1 MIDLRSLL
9 KTQDLF
15 LGFFSPPF
23 SCFFN
28 PALELSSL
36 TFTLKITMQLPN
48 FKQFIPAL
56 AVIIVSL
63 SSSSFAQQ
71 NIGLSTVELKTGI
84 YRIQAELAD
93 TPKAREVGLMNRAS
107 MPTNSGMLFIFEQKA
122 GHCFW
127 MNNTKIPLS
136 IAFIADDGKIVNI
149 EEMQAE
155 TTNNHCP
162 KVAIRYALE
171 MNKQWFSER
180 VINPGAV
187 IQGLPKR

>member
-1 MIDLRSLL
+1 MR
-9 KTQDLF
+9 
-15 LGFFSPPF
+15 
-23 SCFFN
+23 
-28 PALELSSL
+28 
-36 TFTLKITMQLPN
+36 LPN
-48 FKQFIPAL
+48 FKQLIFSL
-56 AVIIVSL
+56 AVISGLFSVPL
-63 SSSSFAQQ
+63 FAQQ
-71 NIGLSTVELKTGI
+71 NVGLPTIELKTGI

-93 TPKAREVGLMNRAS
+93 TPKAREVGLMNRTG

-162 KVAIRYALE
+162 KVAVRYALE

-180 VINPGAV
+180 VIVPGTV
-187 IQGLPKR
+187 IQGLPRK

>member
-1 MIDLRSLL
+1 MRLTNIKQLI
-9 KTQDLF
+9 
-15 LGFFSPPF
+15 FS
-23 SCFFN
+23 
-28 PALELSSL
+28 
-36 TFTLKITMQLPN
+36 
-48 FKQFIPAL
+48 L
-56 AVIIVSL
+56 AVIVGSF
-63 SSSSFAQQ
+63 SATAFAQQ
-71 NIGLSTVELKTGI
+71 NVGLPTIELKAGI

-93 TPKAREVGLMNRAS
+93 TPRAREVGLMNRTS

-162 KVAIRYALE
+162 KAAVRYALE

-180 VINPGAV
+180 VIVPGTV
-187 IQGLPKR
+187 IQGLPKK

>member
-1 MIDLRSLL
+1 MQLMLNSKNTISNLIATILL
-9 KTQDLF
+9 F
-15 LGFFSPPF
+15 G
-23 SCFFN
+23 
-28 PALELSSL
+28 SSL
-36 TFTLKITMQLPN
+36 
-48 FKQFIPAL
+48 AL
-56 AVIIVSL
+56 AQV
-63 SSSSFAQQ
+63 
-71 NIGLSTVELKTGI
+71 NTGLPTVELKTGI

-93 TPKAREVGLMNRAS
+93 TPKAREVGLMNRTS
-107 MPTNSGMLFIFEQKA
+107 MPTNSGMLFVFEQKA

-162 KVAIRYALE
+162 KAAVRYALE

-180 VINPGAV
+180 VIVPGSV
-187 IQGLPKR
+187 VSGLPRR

>member
-1 MIDLRSLL
+1 M
-9 KTQDLF
+9 
-15 LGFFSPPF
+15 
-23 SCFFN
+23 
-28 PALELSSL
+28 
-36 TFTLKITMQLPN
+36 
-48 FKQFIPAL
+48 L
-56 AVIIVSL
+56 AANAAIISAPVY
-63 SSSSFAQQ
+63 AQQ
-71 NIGLSTVELKTGI
+71 NIGLPIIELKTGI

-93 TPKAREVGLMNRAS
+93 TPKAREVGLMNRTS
-107 MPTNSGMLFIFEQKA
+107 MPTNSGMLFVFEQKA

-162 KVAIRYALE
+162 KAAVRYALE

-180 VINPGAV
+180 VINPGTV
-187 IQGLPKR
+187 IQGLPRK

>member
-1 MIDLRSLL
+1 MCLP
-9 KTQDLF
+9 KPKQF
-15 LGFFSPPF
+15 FFSLAAIVYVL
-23 SCFFN
+23 STA
-28 PALELSSL
+28 AL
-36 TFTLKITMQLPN
+36 
-48 FKQFIPAL
+48 
-56 AVIIVSL
+56 
-63 SSSSFAQQ
+63 AQQ
-71 NIGLSTVELKTGI
+71 NVGLPTIELKAGI

-93 TPKAREVGLMNRAS
+93 TPKAREVGLMNRTS
-107 MPTNSGMLFIFEQKA
+107 MSTNSGMLFIFEQKA

-162 KVAIRYALE
+162 KVAVRYALE

-187 IQGLPKR
+187 IQGLPKK

>member
-1 MIDLRSLL
+1 MQINQNLSRKLL
-9 KTQDLF
+9 TTAL
-15 LGFFSPPF
+15 LIFST
-23 SCFFN
+23 
-28 PALELSSL
+28 L
-36 TFTLKITMQLPN
+36 TMAQVNVGLPT
-48 FKQFIPAL
+48 I
-56 AVIIVSL
+56 
-63 SSSSFAQQ
+63 
-71 NIGLSTVELKTGI
+71 ELKAGI

-93 TPKAREVGLMNRAS
+93 TPKAREVGLMNRTS

-162 KVAIRYALE
+162 KAAVRYALE

-180 VINPGAV
+180 MIVPGTV
-187 IQGLPKR
+187 LQGLPRK

>member
-1 MIDLRSLL
+1 MCLP
-9 KTQDLF
+9 KPKQF
-15 LGFFSPPF
+15 FFSLAAIVCVL
-23 SCFFN
+23 STA
-28 PALELSSL
+28 AL
-36 TFTLKITMQLPN
+36 
-48 FKQFIPAL
+48 
-56 AVIIVSL
+56 
-63 SSSSFAQQ
+63 AQQ
-71 NIGLSTVELKTGI
+71 NVGLPTIELKAGI

-93 TPKAREVGLMNRAS
+93 TPKAREVGLMNRTS

-162 KVAIRYALE
+162 KAAIRYALE

-180 VINPGAV
+180 VIVPGTV
-187 IQGLPKR
+187 IQGLPRK

>member
-1 MIDLRSLL
+1 MR
-9 KTQDLF
+9 
-15 LGFFSPPF
+15 
-23 SCFFN
+23 
-28 PALELSSL
+28 
-36 TFTLKITMQLPN
+36 LPN
-48 FKQFIPAL
+48 IKKLIFSMAAIAGVL
-56 AVIIVSL
+56 STAV
-63 SSSSFAQQ
+63 FAQQ
-71 NIGLSTVELKTGI
+71 NIGLPTIELKAGI

-93 TPKAREVGLMNRAS
+93 TPKAREIGLMNRTS

-149 EEMQAE
+149 EEMQAD

-162 KVAIRYALE
+162 KAAVRYALE

-180 VINPGAV
+180 AIVPGMV
-187 IQGLPKR
+187 IQGLPKK

>member
-1 MIDLRSLL
+1 MMLISKNNFIKLLAALFFFGSNLSLAQVNVGL
-9 KTQDLF
+9 PT
-15 LGFFSPPF
+15 
-23 SCFFN
+23 
-28 PALELSSL
+28 LEL
-36 TFTLKITMQLPN
+36 K
-48 FKQFIPAL
+48 A
-56 AVIIVSL
+56 
-63 SSSSFAQQ
+63 
-71 NIGLSTVELKTGI
+71 GI

-93 TPKAREVGLMNRAS
+93 TPKAREVGLMNRTS
-107 MPTNSGMLFIFEQKA
+107 MPTNSGMLFVFEQKA

-162 KVAIRYALE
+162 KAAVRYALE

-180 VINPGAV
+180 VIVPGTV
-187 IQGLPKR
+187 VTGLPKR

>member
-1 MIDLRSLL
+1 MHTYIYLTR
-9 KTQDLF
+9 KLF
-15 LGFFSPPF
+15 AAAFFIF
-23 SCFFN
+23 
-28 PALELSSL
+28 PALVLAQVNVGL
-36 TFTLKITMQLPN
+36 PTL
-48 FKQFIPAL
+48 
-56 AVIIVSL
+56 
-63 SSSSFAQQ
+63 
-71 NIGLSTVELKTGI
+71 ELKTGI

-93 TPKAREVGLMNRAS
+93 TPKAREIGLMNRTS

-127 MNNTKIPLS
+127 MSNTKIPLS

-162 KVAIRYALE
+162 TAAVRYALE

-180 VINPGAV
+180 VIVPGSV
-187 IQGLPKR
+187 VTGLPKR

>member
-1 MIDLRSLL
+1 MHISKNNFIKLFAP
-9 KTQDLF
+9 LF
-15 LGFFSPPF
+15 LLG
-23 SCFFN
+23 
-28 PALELSSL
+28 SSL
-36 TFTLKITMQLPN
+36 SLAQVNTGLPT
-48 FKQFIPAL
+48 I
-56 AVIIVSL
+56 
-63 SSSSFAQQ
+63 
-71 NIGLSTVELKTGI
+71 ELKAGI

-93 TPKAREVGLMNRAS
+93 TPKAREVGLMNRTS
-107 MPTNSGMLFIFEQKA
+107 MPTNSGMLFVFEQKA

-162 KVAIRYALE
+162 KAAVRYALE

-180 VINPGAV
+180 VIVPGTV
-187 IQGLPKR
+187 VSGLPKR

>member
-1 MIDLRSLL
+1 MHNMLISKINFIKLFAPLILL
-9 KTQDLF
+9 
-15 LGFFSPPF
+15 G
-23 SCFFN
+23 
-28 PALELSSL
+28 SSL
-36 TFTLKITMQLPN
+36 
-48 FKQFIPAL
+48 AL
-56 AVIIVSL
+56 AQV
-63 SSSSFAQQ
+63 
-71 NIGLSTVELKTGI
+71 NTGLPTIELKAGI

-93 TPKAREVGLMNRAS
+93 TPKAREVGLMNRTS
-107 MPTNSGMLFIFEQKA
+107 MPTNSGMLFVFEQKA

-162 KVAIRYALE
+162 KAAVRYALE

-180 VINPGAV
+180 VIVPGTLV
-187 IQGLPKR
+187 TGLPKR